1 MVIENNE
8 IRDKN
13 TLIEMKEL
21 SKNMNMFQ
29 NVIERGYGEY
39 NLYKFVTED
48 TIKMIVDLSISAIDS
63 IDKTSALKGYEKKRL
78 YRQVS
83 KTIDEFKEKTR
94 INFSSK
100 EIANKIVTVL
110 D

>member
-1 MVIENNE
+1 MVIENYDR
-8 IRDKN
+8 RDKN

-48 TIKMIVDLSISAIDS
+48 TINMIVDLSISAIDS
-63 IDKTSALKGYEKKRL
+63 IDKTSLLKGYEKKRL